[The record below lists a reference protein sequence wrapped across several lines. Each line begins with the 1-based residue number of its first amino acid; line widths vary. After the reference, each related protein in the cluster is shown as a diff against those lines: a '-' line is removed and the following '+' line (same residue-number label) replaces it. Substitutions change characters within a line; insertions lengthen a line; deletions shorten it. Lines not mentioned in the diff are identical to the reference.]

1 MITTRTPAGNRFPP
15 IDLQPH
21 ATPMP
26 NQTDKTLAQ
35 LRSELL
41 ATFSAADWESYNHLV
56 GWLRNKDVASH
67 ALKVGDVA
75 PDFLL
80 PDADGR
86 LHSSEQLRR
95 DGPLVLSFFRG
106 SWCPFCAAELCALQ
120 AAKDDFESVGA
131 TLAVVTP
138 ETRDFPR
145 QLKQRLGLDLKVLSD
160 VDYGVA
166 VSYGVLFRV
175 PDETIAHYSGLGFD
189 FGARH
194 GSPIW
199 MLPIPATYVIDV
211 HGRIRSAFIEP
222 DFTIREDPEQIL
234 ATLRQ
239 VAATP
244 SPDGPTI

>member
-1 MITTRTPAGNRFPP
+1 
-15 IDLQPH
+15 
-21 ATPMP
+21 MP

-35 LRSELL
+35 IRSELMT
-41 ATFSAADWESYNHLV
+41 TFSAADWESYNHLV
-56 GWLRNKDVASH
+56 SWIRDTGVPSR

-106 SWCPFCAAELCALQ
+106 GWCPFCTAELCALQ
-120 AAKDDFESVGA
+120 AAKDEFESLGA

-138 ETRDFPR
+138 ETKQFPR
-145 QLKQRLGLDLKVLSD
+145 QLKQHLGLALKVLSD

-175 PDETIAHYSGLGFD
+175 PDETKAHYSGLGFD

-194 GSPIW
+194 GSPVW
-199 MLPIPATYVIDV
+199 MLPIPATYVIDTE
-211 HGRIRSAFIEP
+211 GLIRSAFVEP
-222 DFTIREDPEQIL
+222 DFTIREEPAQIL
-234 ATLRQ
+234 ATLRR
-239 VAATP
+239 VAST
-244 SPDGPTI
+244 S